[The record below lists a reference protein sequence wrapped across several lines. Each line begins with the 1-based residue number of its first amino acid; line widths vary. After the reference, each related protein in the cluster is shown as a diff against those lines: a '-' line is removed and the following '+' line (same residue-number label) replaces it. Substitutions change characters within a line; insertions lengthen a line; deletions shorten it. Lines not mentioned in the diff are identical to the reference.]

1 MQKDSLG
8 VTCAT
13 RNFVESEPFL
23 TGSGSLALSA
33 QRKTLGHCPPSEA
46 WLGGGTR
53 RGSAGSAGGVGS
65 AAPTP
70 SYGSSHVL
78 CVPASRTRSTWR
90 LFWRVPAPLAVH
102 WGWALAPPPE
112 VGHAAHGPEQL
123 ARPEPPVQQ
132 VPSPPQLSS
141 PERWSRDASD
151 CSLLTAPSYLCWG
164 REAPSLPTTALR
176 CPSVDDPSQLSP
188 YLLTKKCLALPH
200 SLPLLGAYL
209 IFAFYLSTL
218 SLTLPLLVHV
228 SLS

>member
-1 MQKDSLG
+1 M
-8 VTCAT
+8 
-13 RNFVESEPFL
+13 
-23 TGSGSLALSA
+23 
-33 QRKTLGHCPPSEA
+33 
-46 WLGGGTR
+46 GGGTR

-102 WGWALAPPPE
+102 WGWALALPPR

-188 YLLTKKCLALPH
+188 YLLTKKMSGAALLTAPTGCLPNSRLLLNDPLPY
-200 SLPLLGAYL
+200 SA
-209 IFAFYLSTL
+209 STCARFPW
-218 SLTLPLLVHV
+218 LTPSQLYFP
-228 SLS
+228 